1 MLKRRIERIITT
13 AYCSFFSYPSDA
25 ENWKDMPLVIRVS
38 LRANYHRSED
48 CMWSQCQTK
57 TIARWMTEVNALQSL
72 AMSTSAFKLLF
83 DGDPYPELVQHV
95 FNALFKKKRLASRFG
110 Y

>member
-1 MLKRRIERIITT
+1 
-13 AYCSFFSYPSDA
+13 
-25 ENWKDMPLVIRVS
+25 
-38 LRANYHRSED
+38 
-48 CMWSQCQTK
+48 
-57 TIARWMTEVNALQSL
+57 MTEVNALQSL

-110 Y
+110 YQPCI